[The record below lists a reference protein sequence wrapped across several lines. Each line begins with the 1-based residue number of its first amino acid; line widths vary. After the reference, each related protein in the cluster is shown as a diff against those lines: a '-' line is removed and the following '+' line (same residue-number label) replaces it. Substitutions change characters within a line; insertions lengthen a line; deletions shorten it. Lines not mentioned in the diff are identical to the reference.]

1 MQFLFIESLFL
12 SFSKCHFFLYLD
24 IDYSCVLVDILD
36 DQLQELVLSLKFVRE
51 LWQVRAMGH
60 LFLFEEAM
68 ADLDA
73 GEGRRAGLQPLCY
86 LFKVSFGE
94 LVGVRLDNVHKV
106 EDGRVRVL
114 LVKISTLRKR
124 EC

>member
-1 MQFLFIESLFL
+1 
-12 SFSKCHFFLYLD
+12 
-24 IDYSCVLVDILD
+24 
-36 DQLQELVLSLKFVRE
+36 
-51 LWQVRAMGH
+51 MGH

-68 ADLDA
+68 TDLDA
-73 GEGRRAGLQPLCY
+73 GEGRRAGLQPLSY

-94 LVGVRLDNVHKV
+94 LVSVRLDNIHKV